1 MRMPGAENTQ
11 HEIPAR
17 PTGHIATREV
27 LLGNSFQAAEQ
38 GNMTATEQEQHRTC
52 RRRFIAGTQRCSSP
66 PRSQDARGRRV
77 SQHTPGRT
85 RGRNDRTSTP
95 LVRASALHGVS
106 STETFGRGSHLGS
119 TLNPGRAVLTG
130 GVFRRSGSVA
140 CIRADASPSEVLA
153 PTIIDTKPGA
163 VKPINAF
170 STLRYAL
177 PLLTVKFSVLPFK

>member
-1 MRMPGAENTQ
+1 
-11 HEIPAR
+11 
-17 PTGHIATREV
+17 
-27 LLGNSFQAAEQ
+27 
-38 GNMTATEQEQHRTC
+38 MTATEQEQHRTC
-52 RRRFIAGTQRCSSP
+52 RRGFIAGTQWCCSP

-85 RGRNDRTSTP
+85 CGRNDRTSTP
-95 LVRASALHGVS
+95 LVRASALLGVS

-153 PTIIDTKPGA
+153 PAMLDTRPGA

-170 STLRYAL
+170 DTLRYAL
-177 PLLTVKFSVLPFK
+177 PFLSVKFWTVSLGAPRIRGSLYLPVLLSTSRIHPW

>member
-1 MRMPGAENTQ
+1 
-11 HEIPAR
+11 
-17 PTGHIATREV
+17 
-27 LLGNSFQAAEQ
+27 
-38 GNMTATEQEQHRTC
+38 MTATEQEQHRTC

-85 RGRNDRTSTP
+85 RGRNDCASTP

-119 TLNPGRAVLTG
+119 TLNPGGAVLTR

-140 CIRADASPSEVLA
+140 CIRADASPSEVLT
-153 PTIIDTKPGA
+153 PTMLDTRPVA

-170 STLRYAL
+170 YTLHYTL
-177 PLLTVKFSVLPFK
+177 PFLTVKFSVLAFQMGLQVPVETLRAHGTAGALLNTV